1 MITIYVNDKPLTIN
15 DEIYLQ
21 DFLNQEDYTSLL
33 FAIAVNKKLIGRQ
46 FYSALLLKNN
56 DCIDVIT
63 PMQGG

>member
-15 DEIYLQ
+15 DETYLQ

-46 FYSALLLKNN
+46 FYSNLLLKNN
-56 DCIDVIT
+56 DCIDVIM